1 METFIKRQTKKTK
14 QKRKKMT
21 RRKKGRHIDRLIGQ
35 EKKKKQDLADIT
47 TGKQK
52 RVKHTNITYFWTK
65 NGTRAE

>member
-1 METFIKRQTKKTK
+1 
-14 QKRKKMT
+14 MT
-21 RRKKGRHIDRLIGQ
+21 RRKKERQTYWQIGQ